1 MQAKA
6 PTITLNDGNTMPQLG
21 LGVWRARLGDAKRAV
36 LDAIGA
42 GYRLI
47 DTAAIY
53 GNEEDVG
60 AAIAE
65 CGVAREELFI
75 TTKLWN
81 SDQGAENVRPA
92 LEASL
97 SRLGL
102 DYVDLYLIHWPMPD
116 LDLYVETWKEF
127 EKLRSEGSIRS
138 IGVCNFEPEHLE
150 RLINETGTTPVID
163 QVELHPG
170 FNQEKIRAYC
180 DAHNIRVES
189 WSPLSGSAGGASL
202 LQDHRLLEL
211 AEKYDKSPAQI
222 VIRWHIQNNLTVIPK
237 SVHTERIRQN
247 IDVFD
252 FALTIEEMNTISS
265 IESTRQGHNPLEM
278 YRRTTR
284 TSY

>member
-127 EKLRSEGSIRS
+127 EKLRSEGLIRS
-138 IGVCNFEPEHLE
+138 IGVCNFEPDHLE
-150 RLINETGTTPVID
+150 RLINETGTAPVID

-252 FALTIEEMNTISS
+252 FALTIEEMSTISS

-278 YRRTTR
+278 YRRTT
-284 TSY
+284 SIS

>member
-252 FALTIEEMNTISS
+252 FALTIEEMSTISS

-278 YRRTTR
+278 YRRTT
-284 TSY
+284 SIS